1 MMKRKGATWSFKN
14 ALLLSVKVL
23 MLPAGIFFSSCQKSA
38 EDVPE
43 YLVKVVENVK
53 LIHAPDSRVE
63 LFQVEL
69 QRKGDQIIV
78 SGEVTAPRLRQLLLD
93 SLRSAACDFTFPD
106 SIAVLPT
113 KELRPNV
120 YGIVCV
126 SVANMRRQPTHR
138 AELVNQTLL
147 GTVLEL
153 YKEEGGFYYAR
164 NWDRYLGWVSESS
177 LAVVDSLT
185 VAEWQRG
192 SRVVC
197 TANYGLVR
205 DVASVAGIPMI
216 DLVPGA
222 VLKKTGQNGNWIK
235 VQTPDGQ
242 VGYVENKLVVDE
254 TTLRR
259 AKADRDRLASVAKSY
274 LGIPYLWGGTSTKGF
289 DCSGFVQT
297 VFLMN
302 NVSLPRDASQM
313 VLVGESVE
321 PGEQFENV
329 LTGDL
334 LFFGP
339 TAERIDHVALYLGER
354 YFIYACGSEY
364 GLVTIKSLNPEHE
377 GYSEYR
383 HSTFRSV
390 RRIQPK

>member
-1 MMKRKGATWSFKN
+1 MKRQSASRSLKN
-14 ALLLSVKVL
+14 TFFLIVEFL
-23 MLPAGIFFSSCQKSA
+23 MLPAGIFLSSCQKSA

-43 YLVKVVENVK
+43 YLAKVVENVK

-63 LFQVEL
+63 LFLVEL
-69 QRKGDQIIV
+69 QRKGNQIIV
-78 SGEVTAPRLRQLLLD
+78 SGEVTDHRLRQLLID
-93 SLRSAACDFTFPD
+93 SLHNAASDFTFPD
-106 SIAVLPT
+106 SIVVLPT
-113 KELRPNV
+113 RELRPNV
-120 YGIVCV
+120 YGVVCV

-177 LAVVDSLT
+177 LAVVDSQAA
-185 VAEWQRG
+185 AEWRQG
-192 SRVVC
+192 PRVVC

-205 DVASVAGIPMI
+205 DVASDAGTPMI
-216 DLVPGA
+216 DLVPGT
-222 VLKKTGQNGNWIK
+222 VLKKIRQNGNWVK

-242 VGYVENKLVVDE
+242 IGYVENTLVVDE
-254 TTLRR
+254 AQFRR
-259 AKADRDRLASVAKSY
+259 VKADRDRLALAAKSY

-297 VFLMN
+297 VFRMN

-354 YFIYACGSEY
+354 NFIYACSSEY
-364 GLVTIKSLNPEHE
+364 GLVTIKSLNPKHE